1 MTLDIDSDVPMPETG
16 GPDYGELI
24 DAFGKMQIGQSV
36 VFTGSHTYIHS
47 LAGDCGI
54 RIKVRATSGLV
65 ANRGAKQY
73 RIWRIG

>member
-1 MTLDIDSDVPMPETG
+1 VTLDIDSDVPMPETG

-36 VFTGSHTYIHS
+36 VFTGSHTYIHA
-47 LAGDCGI
+47 LAANQGI